1 MEVIFHRLIQK
12 DLREALDYYET
23 EGGSKLADRFF
34 EEAEAAVARV
44 MQNPQGYHFQ
54 AKDLRR
60 VGLKTFQYH
69 FLYRD
74 HGFAVRFLVLRHDSR
89 HPSYGLR
96 RR

>member
-1 MEVIFHRLIQK
+1 MDVIFHRLIQK
-12 DLREALDYYET
+12 DLSEALDYYET

-34 EEAEAAVARV
+34 EEAEAAVGRV
-44 MQNPQGYHFQ
+44 VQNPQGHHFQ
-54 AKDLRR
+54 TGDFRR
-60 VGLKTFQYH
+60 VGLKTFPYH

-74 HGFAVRFLVLRHDSR
+74 HGLAVRFLVLRHDSR